1 MKFMSKSFCRGKY
14 LKKNV
19 VIMNQCVCCD
29 YYHCEIGRVMAYKAY
44 KPKMI
49 LRALNALRISNK
61 RFNIKNSITEYIN
74 DEFLRCLDPNK
85 KYIIYVSKAGIGS
98 FDVYTYEDA
107 KKMNMISKKRKDY

>member
-1 MKFMSKSFCRGKY
+1 MSKSFCRGKY

-19 VIMNQCVCCD
+19 AIMDQCVCCD

-74 DEFLRCLDPNK
+74 DYFLKCLNPNK
-85 KYIIYVSKAGIGS
+85 KYIIYVNKAGIGS
-98 FDVYTYEDA
+98 FEVYSYEDA
-107 KKMNMISKKRKDY
+107 KKRNMISKKRKDY

>member
-19 VIMNQCVCCD
+19 SIMNQCVCCD

-74 DEFLRCLDPNK
+74 DYFLKCLNPNN
-85 KYIIYVSKAGIGS
+85 KYIIYVNKAGIGS
-98 FDVYTYEDA
+98 FEVYSYEDA
-107 KKMNMISKKRKDY
+107 KKRNMISKKRKDY

>member
-1 MKFMSKSFCRGKY
+1 MSKSFCRGKY

-19 VIMNQCVCCD
+19 AIMNQCVCCD
-29 YYHCEIGRVMAYKAY
+29 YYHCEIGRVMVYKAY

-74 DEFLRCLDPNK
+74 DDFLKCLNPNK

-107 KKMNMISKKRKDY
+107 KKMNMVSKKRKDY

>member
-1 MKFMSKSFCRGKY
+1 MSKSFCRGKY

-74 DEFLRCLDPNK
+74 DYFLKCLNPNK
-85 KYIIYVSKAGIGS
+85 KYIIYVSKAGLGS
-98 FDVYTYEDA
+98 FEVYIYEDA
-107 KKMNMISKKRKDY
+107 KKRNMISKKRKDY

>member
-1 MKFMSKSFCRGKY
+1 MSKSFCRGKY

-19 VIMNQCVCCD
+19 AIMNQCVCCD
-29 YYHCEIGRVMAYKAY
+29 YYHCEIGRVIAYKAY

-74 DEFLRCLDPNK
+74 DDFLKCLNPNK

-107 KKMNMISKKRKDY
+107 KKMNMVSKKRKDY

>member
-1 MKFMSKSFCRGKY
+1 MSKSFCRGKY

-44 KPKMI
+44 KPKII

-74 DEFLRCLDPNK
+74 DDFLKCLNPNK
-85 KYIIYVSKAGIGS
+85 KYIIYVSKAGLGS
-98 FDVYTYEDA
+98 FDVYNYEDA
-107 KKMNMISKKRKDY
+107 KKRNMISKTRKDY

>member
-1 MKFMSKSFCRGKY
+1 
-14 LKKNV
+14 
-19 VIMNQCVCCD
+19 MNQCVCCD

-74 DEFLRCLDPNK
+74 DDFLKCLNPNK
-85 KYIIYVSKAGIGS
+85 KYIIYVSKAGLGS
-98 FDVYTYEDA
+98 FEVYSYEDA
-107 KKMNMISKKRKDY
+107 KKRNMISKKRKDY

>member
-1 MKFMSKSFCRGKY
+1 MSKSFCRGKY

-19 VIMNQCVCCD
+19 SIMNQCVCCD

-74 DEFLRCLDPNK
+74 DYFLKCLNPNK
-85 KYIIYVSKAGIGS
+85 KYIIYVNKAGLGS
-98 FDVYTYEDA
+98 FEVYSYEDA
-107 KKMNMISKKRKDY
+107 KKRNMISKKRKDY

>member
-1 MKFMSKSFCRGKY
+1 MSKSFCRGKY

-19 VIMNQCVCCD
+19 VIINQCVCCD

-49 LRALNALRISNK
+49 LRALNTLRISNK

-74 DEFLRCLDPNK
+74 DDVLRRLDPNK
-85 KYIIYVSKAGIGS
+85 KYIIYVSKAGLGS
-98 FDVYTYEDA
+98 FEVYSYEDA
-107 KKMNMISKKRKDY
+107 KKRNMISKKRKDY

>member
-1 MKFMSKSFCRGKY
+1 MSKSFCRGKY

-29 YYHCEIGRVMAYKAY
+29 YHCEIGRVMAYKAY

-74 DEFLRCLDPNK
+74 DDFLKCLNPNK
-85 KYIIYVSKAGIGS
+85 KYIIYVSKAGLGS
-98 FDVYTYEDA
+98 FEVYSYEDA
-107 KKMNMISKKRKDY
+107 KKRNMISKKRKDY

>member
-1 MKFMSKSFCRGKY
+1 MSKSFCRGKY

-19 VIMNQCVCCD
+19 VIINQCVCCD

-74 DEFLRCLDPNK
+74 DDFLKCLNHNK

-98 FDVYTYEDA
+98 FDVYTYDDA

>member
-1 MKFMSKSFCRGKY
+1 MSKSFCRGKY

-19 VIMNQCVCCD
+19 SIMNQCVCCD

-74 DEFLRCLDPNK
+74 DYFLKCLNPNK
-85 KYIIYVSKAGIGS
+85 KYIIYVNKAGIGS
-98 FDVYTYEDA
+98 FEVYSYEDA
-107 KKMNMISKKRKDY
+107 KKRNMISKKRKDY

>member
-1 MKFMSKSFCRGKY
+1 MSKSFCRGKY

-19 VIMNQCVCCD
+19 SIMNQCVCCD

-74 DEFLRCLDPNK
+74 DDFLKCLNTNK
-85 KYIIYVSKAGIGS
+85 KYIIYVNKAGIGS
-98 FDVYTYEDA
+98 FEVYSYEDA
-107 KKMNMISKKRKDY
+107 KKRNMISKKRKDY